1 MSCNP
6 YGFINLKLGDPKMH
20 KRLLVFCALVLAA
33 SLVAAC
39 GDETPVEPG
48 GPGGG
53 GGGTPAA
60 AVDTSKFTGTVTGKI
75 SFEGTPPPNDK
86 VQMSSDPYCQMHAA
100 DYPTVETVK
109 VSDGG
114 LENVI
119 VYLSSGVQGSYPP
132 PTTPVE
138 INQQNCHYV
147 PHVFT
152 MQTNQQLEVK
162 NSDMTLHNIHA
173 WAEKNPQL
181 NVGQPV
187 QGMVNK
193 TTFTMPEVP
202 LPIRCDV
209 HKWMGAFVGVF
220 DHPFSVVSKQGGTF
234 EMKVP
239 PGTYEV
245 TAWHEKYGKKTMMVE
260 VKDNDKKEVNFSFT
274 ANDKA
279 AD

>member
-1 MSCNP
+1 
-6 YGFINLKLGDPKMH
+6 MH
-20 KRLLVFCALVLAA
+20 KRAFLFCASLLVLSLAT
-33 SLVAAC
+33 AC
-39 GDETPVEPG
+39 
-48 GPGGG
+48 GGG
-53 GGGTPAA
+53 GSGDTALPPAPTGGGAA
-60 AVDTSKFTGTVTGKI
+60 SGPTFDMSKANATVSGKI

-86 VQMSSDPYCQMHAA
+86 VQMSSDPYCQQHAA

-119 VYLSSGVQGSYPP
+119 VYVSSGLPAGQSYAM
-132 PTTPVE
+132 PTEAIE
-138 INQQNCHYV
+138 INQQSCHYI

-152 MQTNQQLEVK
+152 MRTGQPLKVK

-173 WAEKNPQL
+173 WAEKNPQF

-187 QGMVNK
+187 QGMVNETSFK
-193 TTFTMPEVP
+193 SPEVP
-202 LPIRCDV
+202 LPIKCDV

-220 DHPFSVVSKQGGTF
+220 DNPFNTVSKEKGAF
-234 EMKVP
+234 ELKLP
-239 PGTYEV
+239 PGNYEI
-245 TAWHEKYGKKTMMVE
+245 TAWHEKFGKKTMMVE
-260 VKDNDKKEVNFSFT
+260 VKDNDKKDLNFSFN

>member
-1 MSCNP
+1 
-6 YGFINLKLGDPKMH
+6 MH
-20 KRLLVFCALVLAA
+20 KRTLFFCALILLAG
-33 SLVAAC
+33 LVTAC
-39 GDETPVEPG
+39 
-48 GPGGG
+48 GGG
-53 GGGTPAA
+53 GSNEPPPPPEGGATGGGAGAAPAA
-60 AVDTSKFTGTVTGKI
+60 NATATVTGKI

-86 VQMSSDPYCQMHAA
+86 VQMSSDPFCQQHAA

-119 VYLSSGVQGSYPP
+119 VYISSGLQGSYPP
-132 PTTPVE
+132 PATPVE
-138 INQQNCHYV
+138 INQEHCHYI

-152 MQTNQQLEVK
+152 MQANQPLKIK

-173 WAEKNPQL
+173 WAEKNPQF

-187 QGMVNK
+187 QGMVNETK
-193 TTFTMPEVP
+193 FASPEVP

-220 DHPFSVVSKQGGTF
+220 DHPFSTVSMKGGTF

-245 TAWHEKYGKKTMMVE
+245 TAWHEKFGKKTMMVE
-260 VKDNDKKEVNFSFT
+260 VKDNDKKDVNFSFS

>member
-1 MSCNP
+1 M
-6 YGFINLKLGDPKMH
+6 Y
-20 KRLLVFCALVLAA
+20 KRVSFFCALLLAVTM
-33 SLVAAC
+33 VAAC
-39 GDETPVEPG
+39 GGGGETNGVPPPPSGGGASG
-48 GPGGG
+48 GP
-53 GGGTPAA
+53 AF
-60 AVDTSKFTGTVTGKI
+60 DMSKANATVTGKI

-86 VQMSSDPYCQMHAA
+86 VQMTSDPYCQQHAA

-119 VYLSSGVQGSYPP
+119 VYVSSGLPAGTSYGT
-132 PTTPVE
+132 PTTSVE
-138 INQQNCHYV
+138 INQKNCHYI

-152 MQTNQQLEVK
+152 MMTNQPLKIK

-173 WAEKNPQL
+173 WAEKNPQF

-187 QGMVNK
+187 PNMVNETK
-193 TTFTMPEVP
+193 FSNPEVP

-220 DHPFSVVSKQGGTF
+220 DHPFHTVSKQGGTF
-234 EMKVP
+234 ELKLP
-239 PGTYEV
+239 PGNYEI
-245 TAWHEKYGKKTMMVE
+245 TAWHEKYGKKTMMVQ
-260 VKDNDKKEVNFSFT
+260 VADNDKKEVNFSYS
-274 ANDKA
+274 ANDKGT